1 MSVKTTQGLFFSLPS
16 NPSRP
21 LSSFDTHPR
30 WLPVTQSAPSRRS
43 YGKIGTVKCDQSV
56 VTCIRFGSYNCKK
69 GLNISVY
76 IVKVENNIGKS
87 TKTVFD
93 WILGAAKKR
102 QSSKKRKRPLSSSN
116 IPAPKYP
123 RPLEDKGKVC
133 FCSCSNRGLSFLF
146 MYIVYVQST
155 YRTYDLLVTGRDAL
169 PLNHRKLVGT
179 EATKLGSRDKHPE
192 NCSED
197 YRTSMTHYIGSN
209 TKWIMLFKKFSLS
222 SSRAIQCRV
231 RVIQRYLVKPIRAQP
246 ERANSEF
253 TNGELT
259 QKKAEVKKTAKLV
272 LVPSRYLSVFLD
284 ERRLR
289 IRLRRARGLM
299 GRRSNVV
306 TVERIFGHSTHQ
318 RNERTAFYKLM
329 RNTPDLLFPADWY
342 ISVVVKLL
350 KGEYKR
356 RSQLR
361 PLLWDNTIELPL
373 DDVYTRLKIVSRRKA
388 DFRVDDNEVNVF
400 DIFTALD
407 KGEDVMTLVE
417 GSPGIGK
424 TTFCLKLAYD
434 WAHGKIPA
442 ECSFPKF
449 ELMLLL
455 KCRDIHK
462 DIMESISEQLL
473 PEDVEEKTKERL
485 FNFVKDIHNQERT
498 LIILDGL
505 DELPKDS
512 ERYVDKLLQRRILSF
527 CYVLATSRQE
537 RGIDVRKKYGFDIL
551 LEIKGFTESDAFD
564 YIRKHFKNVGPLHS
578 SKGESL
584 IKEIE
589 ENSLL
594 HALRNNPLNLLL
606 LCVIYED
613 YEGNLPSSR
622 SELYQVIVLCLLRRH
637 CAKHNLEVPEENRA
651 LEKQYE
657 ETILALGELAWMCLL
672 SDRYCFRESE
682 LAALERRYKG
692 LVCRH
697 VGLLY
702 KEESLRRLKPQHEYY
717 FLHKTFQEYLAAA
730 FIAHKLRGN
739 QLSLFERL
747 SFHELAKKYRE
758 VFLFVSGVL
767 GRDASILF
775 TQIGEE
781 LKNWGKWDWDWC
793 RQFGVVTMD
802 DRKREENWD
811 DWDSDD
817 EEDRGWEAATFL
829 TESFCESGHAEKV
842 AETLCSYI
850 PFPTHV
856 EINLDPPPRNDE
868 SGNIY
873 HVLDACKTFSNL
885 QKPVRLTVHKCSQ
898 GSSYQTVAEHIQSCP
913 QLESLAIHTPSVTL
927 DLANA
932 LHKGLSGNTTLSK
945 FTLQVCGSISCDVAA
960 VIGEWLAARKFLK
973 NVTFLLRRVKGEAW
987 ASSLETGL
995 SADTLLSSVELS
1007 VRGSM
1012 SDTSILALGKLS
1024 LNRALTELS
1033 LNISGDMQTFIV
1045 DVIGKGIALQTV
1057 LKSLSLDID
1066 GNLSLSG
1073 ANSLKRGL
1081 LENCSLNNLR
1091 VFVFGKV
1098 PSNWQSFLE
1107 TIRLAKKVSVTF
1119 DFYPDS
1125 CSRTTSNQLGNFYP
1139 GPDVVEKGLHTKQHL
1154 TVVLW
1159 GELSCDG
1166 AEAFS
1171 ERLVRAPLTS
1181 LALKMHGKVTDNV
1194 AYCIASYVRRH
1205 NTLSSMTID
1214 VWGDLAP
1221 GTRSFLQGLSNTDQ
1235 TVEVK
1240 VHDVCVLPEESCN
1253 AFSVSIDSIASLKPV
1268 LYKIKSTSVEKIN
1281 LKIINDDGASK
1292 EWTHLIGEALAENT
1306 TVTALD
1312 VTINNYM
1319 TNVTADFG
1327 KDLGES
1333 LLRCSS
1339 MTVLNLAINNYTK
1352 MAEGWE
1358 CRLVK
1363 SLSKLASLT
1372 TLSLAI
1378 DDHGEVRTVVE
1389 ESLGDGL
1396 MAMKSLSTL
1405 SVVINGS
1412 NLEKFWSYFLRKCLK
1427 ENNSLSLL
1435 CVTVNNYDDDLEDP
1449 DYSFDDSFEEPYYWY
1464 DGLADG
1470 LARTTSLNEL
1480 TLTINNITLISNCW
1494 VESVCK
1500 GFLENES
1507 VTTLTVT
1514 VSGDS
1519 SFPDCVSWVP
1529 KLNKGLS
1536 KNNSLTTL
1544 TLTANAYWEGERR
1557 EGKDFFWA
1565 DKMYTTVNASLT
1577 TLNLTINICTEVSED
1592 WLPELCDCLVNSSS
1606 LTTFRLNVNNHF
1618 ATNESRIYDFRKL
1631 RLKYRS
1637 LSTFELTVTFYGE

>member
-1 MSVKTTQGLFFSLPS
+1 M
-16 NPSRP
+16 
-21 LSSFDTHPR
+21 
-30 WLPVTQSAPSRRS
+30 
-43 YGKIGTVKCDQSV
+43 
-56 VTCIRFGSYNCKK
+56 
-69 GLNISVY
+69 
-76 IVKVENNIGKS
+76 
-87 TKTVFD
+87 
-93 WILGAAKKR
+93 
-102 QSSKKRKRPLSSSN
+102 
-116 IPAPKYP
+116 
-123 RPLEDKGKVC
+123 
-133 FCSCSNRGLSFLF
+133 
-146 MYIVYVQST
+146 
-155 YRTYDLLVTGRDAL
+155 
-169 PLNHRKLVGT
+169 
-179 EATKLGSRDKHPE
+179 
-192 NCSED
+192 
-197 YRTSMTHYIGSN
+197 
-209 TKWIMLFKKFSLS
+209 
-222 SSRAIQCRV
+222 
-231 RVIQRYLVKPIRAQP
+231 
-246 ERANSEF
+246 
-253 TNGELT
+253 
-259 QKKAEVKKTAKLV
+259 
-272 LVPSRYLSVFLD
+272 
-284 ERRLR
+284 
-289 IRLRRARGLM
+289 
-299 GRRSNVV
+299 
-306 TVERIFGHSTHQ
+306 
-318 RNERTAFYKLM
+318 
-329 RNTPDLLFPADWY
+329 
-342 ISVVVKLL
+342 KLL
-350 KGEYKR
+350 EAEYKR
-356 RSQLR
+356 RSHLR
-361 PLLWDNTIELPL
+361 PLLWDSTIELPL
-373 DDVYTRLKIVSRRKA
+373 EDVYTRLKIVSRRKA

-400 DIFTALD
+400 DIFRALD

-449 ELMLLL
+449 EIVLLL
-455 KCRDIHK
+455 KCRDIHE
-462 DIMESISEQLL
+462 DIMETISEQLL
-473 PEDVEEKTKERL
+473 PEDMEEKTKERL
-485 FNFVKDIHNQERT
+485 FNFIKDIHHQEKT

-512 ERYVDKLLQRRILSF
+512 EHYVDKLLQRRILSF

-551 LEIKGFTESDAFD
+551 LEIKGFTESDSFD
-564 YIRKHFKNVGPLHS
+564 YIRKHFNNVGPLHS

-584 IKEIE
+584 IKEIK
-589 ENSLL
+589 ENTLL
-594 HALRNNPLNLLL
+594 HALRNNPLNLFL

-622 SELYQVIVLCLLRRH
+622 SELYQVIVQCLLRRY
-637 CAKHNLEVPEENRA
+637 CAKHNLEAPQDNNA
-651 LEKQYE
+651 LEKQFE
-657 ETILALGELAWMCLL
+657 NSILALGELAWMCLL

-682 LAALERRYKG
+682 LAVLEKRYKG
-692 LVCRH
+692 LVSRH
-697 VGLLY
+697 IGLVY
-702 KEESLRRLKPQHEYY
+702 KEESLRRLMPQHEYY

-730 FIAHKLRGN
+730 FIAHKLQENELR
-739 QLSLFERL
+739 LFERL
-747 SFHELAKKYRE
+747 SVHELVKKYRE
-758 VFLFVSGVL
+758 VFLFVSGIL

-781 LKNWGKWDWDWC
+781 LRNWGEWDWDRC
-793 RQFGVVTMD
+793 RQFGVVTMN
-802 DRKREENWD
+802 DRERAENWD
-811 DWDSDD
+811 HRDSDD
-817 EEDRGWEAATFL
+817 EEDEEYEGWEAATFL
-829 TESFCESGHAEKV
+829 TKSFIESGHAEKV

-856 EINLDPPPRNDE
+856 DIELDPTPGNDDTN
-868 SGNIY
+868 NIY
-873 HVLDACKTFSNL
+873 RVLDACKTFSNL
-885 QKPVRLTVHKCSQ
+885 QKPVGLTVCD
-898 GSSYQTVAEHIQSCP
+898 SSRAQNLSNKTVAKYIQSCP
-913 QLESLAIHTPSVTL
+913 QLESLTILTSAVTL

-932 LHKGLSGNTTLSK
+932 LHKGLSGNKTLSA
-945 FTLQVCGSISCDVAA
+945 FTLQVCGSISCYVAA

-987 ASSLETGL
+987 ASCLETGL

-1012 SDTSILALGKLS
+1012 SDTSILALGKLL
-1024 LNRALTELS
+1024 LNGALTGLS

-1045 DVIGKGIALQTV
+1045 DVISKEIALQTV

-1125 CSRTTSNQLGNFYP
+1125 CSRITSNQLRNFYP

-1166 AEAFS
+1166 AEALS
-1171 ERLVRAPLTS
+1171 EVLVRAPLTS
-1181 LALKMHGKVTDNV
+1181 LALKMHGRVTDNV
-1194 AYCIASYVRRH
+1194 AYCIARYVRRH
-1205 NTLSSMTID
+1205 NTLSSMAID
-1214 VWGDLAP
+1214 VWGELAP
-1221 GTRSFLQGLSNTDQ
+1221 GTRSFLQGLSSTDQ

-1240 VHDVCVLPEESCN
+1240 VHDVCVLPDESCN
-1253 AFSVSIDSIASLKPV
+1253 ALSVYIDSVASLKPV

-1281 LKIINDDGASK
+1281 LRIINDDAASK
-1292 EWTHLIGEALAENT
+1292 EWTHLVGDALAENT

-1358 CRLVK
+1358 CSLVK

-1378 DDHGEVRTVVE
+1378 DDHGEVRTVGE
-1389 ESLGDGL
+1389 ESLGEGL

-1412 NLEKFWSYFLRKCLK
+1412 NLEEFWSYFLRNCLK

-1435 CVTVNNYDDDLEDP
+1435 CVTVNNYADDTEDP
-1449 DYSFDDSFEEPYYWY
+1449 DFPCDYEEPNYWY
-1464 DGLADG
+1464 EGLADG

-1480 TLTINNITLISNCW
+1480 TLTINNITRIDDFW

-1500 GFLENES
+1500 GFVENES

-1514 VSGDS
+1514 VNGDS
-1519 SFPDCVSWVP
+1519 SFPDCESWVP
-1529 KLNKGLS
+1529 ELNYGLS
-1536 KNNSLTTL
+1536 KKNSLSTL
-1544 TLTANAYWEGERR
+1544 TLIANEYSGGERR
-1557 EGKDFFWA
+1557 KGKRSSWA
-1565 DKMYTTVNASLT
+1565 DKMGSADNTSLT
-1577 TLNLTINICTEVSED
+1577 TLNLTINICREVSED
-1592 WLPELCDCLVNSSS
+1592 WLPKLCDCLVNSSS

-1618 ATNESRIYDFRKL
+1618 STNENRIYDFSKL

>member
-1 MSVKTTQGLFFSLPS
+1 MKCQIHLKHSECQENINRLFVFLLPTE
-16 NPSRP
+16 NLGVLKMLRAEYERRAKLKP
-21 LSSFDTHPR
+21 LS
-30 WLPVTQSAPSRRS
+30 WLNTMQ
-43 YGKIGTVKCDQSV
+43 
-56 VTCIRFGSYNCKK
+56 
-69 GLNISVY
+69 
-76 IVKVENNIGKS
+76 
-87 TKTVFD
+87 
-93 WILGAAKKR
+93 
-102 QSSKKRKRPLSSSN
+102 
-116 IPAPKYP
+116 
-123 RPLEDKGKVC
+123 
-133 FCSCSNRGLSFLF
+133 
-146 MYIVYVQST
+146 
-155 YRTYDLLVTGRDAL
+155 L
-169 PLNHRKLVGT
+169 PLKN
-179 EATKLGSRDKHPE
+179 
-192 NCSED
+192 
-197 YRTSMTHYIGSN
+197 
-209 TKWIMLFKKFSLS
+209 
-222 SSRAIQCRV
+222 
-231 RVIQRYLVKPIRAQP
+231 
-246 ERANSEF
+246 
-253 TNGELT
+253 
-259 QKKAEVKKTAKLV
+259 
-272 LVPSRYLSVFLD
+272 
-284 ERRLR
+284 
-289 IRLRRARGLM
+289 
-299 GRRSNVV
+299 
-306 TVERIFGHSTHQ
+306 
-318 RNERTAFYKLM
+318 
-329 RNTPDLLFPADWY
+329 
-342 ISVVVKLL
+342 
-350 KGEYKR
+350 
-356 RSQLR
+356 
-361 PLLWDNTIELPL
+361 
-373 DDVYTRLKIVSRRKA
+373 VYTRLKIISRRKA
-388 DFRVDDNEVNVF
+388 DFQVENDELGMY
-400 DIFTALD
+400 DIFQAL
-407 KGEDVMTLVE
+407 GESEDVKMTLAE
-417 GSPGIGK
+417 GSPGTGK

-434 WAHGKIPA
+434 WARGEMPTN
-442 ECSFPKF
+442 CSFPKF
-449 ELMLLL
+449 EFVLLL
-455 KCRDIHK
+455 KCRDING
-462 DIMESISEQLL
+462 DLMEAIKEQLL
-473 PEDVEEKTKERL
+473 PEDIKEETWTKL
-485 FNFVKDIHNQERT
+485 SDFITDIDNQERI

-505 DELPKDS
+505 DELPEKS
-512 ERYVDKLLQRRILSF
+512 RLCVHKLLNRKILPF

-537 RGIDVRKKYGFDIL
+537 TGIEVRKNCEFDLL
-551 LEIKGFTESDAFD
+551 LEIKGFTDEDAFQ
-564 YIRKHFKNVGPLHS
+564 YVRKHFQNIGPEHT

-584 IKEIE
+584 IVEIKE
-589 ENSLL
+589 NDLL
-594 HALRNNPLNLLL
+594 NALRNNPLSLIL
-606 LCVIYED
+606 LCVVYED
-613 YEGNLPSSR
+613 YKGKLPTAR
-622 SELYQVIVLCLLRRH
+622 TELYQVVVQCLLRRY
-637 CAKHNLEVPEENRA
+637 CAKHSLMAPGENSV
-651 LEKQYE
+651 LEKQFE
-657 ETILALGELAWMCLL
+657 ENILALGELAWLCLL
-672 SDRYCFRESE
+672 SERHGFRESE
-682 LAALERRYKG
+682 LAALESRYKG
-692 LVCRH
+692 LVARDI
-697 VGLLY
+697 GLLY
-702 KEESLRRLKPQHEYY
+702 KEESLKRLNPQHEYF
-717 FLHKTFQEYLAAA
+717 FLHKTFQEYLAAV
-730 FIAHKLRGN
+730 FIAHKLREN
-739 QLSLFERL
+739 ELRLFERL
-747 SFHELAKKYRE
+747 SFHELVKKYRE
-758 VFLFVSGVL
+758 VFLFVSGIL
-767 GRDASILF
+767 GRDASILY

-802 DRKREENWD
+802 DRKRKENWD
-811 DWDSDD
+811 NWYSDD
-817 EEDRGWEAATFL
+817 EEDRGWKAATFL
-829 TESFCESGHAEKV
+829 TESFSETGHAEKV

-856 EINLDPPPRNDE
+856 DINLDPPPRNDE
-868 SGNIY
+868 RGNIY
-873 HVLDACKTFSNL
+873 HVLDACKTFPNL
-885 QKPVRLTVHKCSQ
+885 QKPVQLAVLKSNTQ
-898 GSSYQTVAEHIQSCP
+898 GASYQTVAKYIQSCP

-932 LHKGLSGNTTLSK
+932 LHKALSGHTTLSK

-987 ASSLETGL
+987 ASSLESGL

-1125 CSRTTSNQLGNFYP
+1125 CSRITSNQLGNFYP
-1139 GPDVVEKGLHTKQHL
+1139 GPDVAEKGLHTKQHL

-1171 ERLVRAPLTS
+1171 EGLVRAPLTS
-1181 LALKMHGKVTDNV
+1181 LALQMHGKVTDNV

-1214 VWGDLAP
+1214 VWGNLAP

-1312 VTINNYM
+1312 VTINNYI

-1358 CRLVK
+1358 CSLVK

-1435 CVTVNNYDDDLEDP
+1435 CVTVNNYGDDLEDP

-1529 KLNKGLS
+1529 ELNKGLS

-1544 TLTANAYWEGERR
+1544 TLTANEYWEGERR
-1557 EGKDFFWA
+1557 EGKDFFWT

>member
-1 MSVKTTQGLFFSLPS
+1 M
-16 NPSRP
+16 
-21 LSSFDTHPR
+21 
-30 WLPVTQSAPSRRS
+30 
-43 YGKIGTVKCDQSV
+43 
-56 VTCIRFGSYNCKK
+56 
-69 GLNISVY
+69 
-76 IVKVENNIGKS
+76 
-87 TKTVFD
+87 
-93 WILGAAKKR
+93 
-102 QSSKKRKRPLSSSN
+102 
-116 IPAPKYP
+116 
-123 RPLEDKGKVC
+123 
-133 FCSCSNRGLSFLF
+133 
-146 MYIVYVQST
+146 
-155 YRTYDLLVTGRDAL
+155 
-169 PLNHRKLVGT
+169 
-179 EATKLGSRDKHPE
+179 
-192 NCSED
+192 
-197 YRTSMTHYIGSN
+197 
-209 TKWIMLFKKFSLS
+209 
-222 SSRAIQCRV
+222 
-231 RVIQRYLVKPIRAQP
+231 
-246 ERANSEF
+246 
-253 TNGELT
+253 
-259 QKKAEVKKTAKLV
+259 
-272 LVPSRYLSVFLD
+272 
-284 ERRLR
+284 
-289 IRLRRARGLM
+289 
-299 GRRSNVV
+299 
-306 TVERIFGHSTHQ
+306 
-318 RNERTAFYKLM
+318 
-329 RNTPDLLFPADWY
+329 
-342 ISVVVKLL
+342 
-350 KGEYKR
+350 
-356 RSQLR
+356 R
-361 PLLWDNTIELPL
+361 PLLWESTFKLPL
-373 DDVYTRLKIVSRRKA
+373 EDVYTRLKIVSRRKA
-388 DFRVDDNEVNVF
+388 DFWVDDNEVNVF
-400 DIFTALD
+400 DIFTALG

-424 TTFCLKLAYD
+424 TTFCLKLACD
-434 WAHGKIPA
+434 WAHGKIPS

-455 KCRDIHK
+455 KCRDIHE
-462 DIMESISEQLL
+462 DIMKTISEQLL
-473 PEDVEEKTKERL
+473 PENTEDNTKDRL
-485 FNFVKDIHNQERT
+485 FDFIKDVHNQEKT

-505 DELPKDS
+505 NELPKDS
-512 ERYVDKLLQRRILSF
+512 ERYVDQLLQRRILPF

-537 RGIDVRKKYGFDIL
+537 TGIDVRKKYCFDIL

-578 SKGESL
+578 SMGESL
-584 IKEIE
+584 VKEIKE
-589 ENSLL
+589 NTLL

-613 YEGNLPSSR
+613 YEGNLPSSH
-622 SELYQVIVLCLLRRH
+622 SELYQVIVLCLLRRYG
-637 CAKHNLEVPEENRA
+637 AKHNLEVPQDNNA
-651 LEKQYE
+651 LEKQFE
-657 ETILALGELAWMCLL
+657 DTILALGELAWMCLL

-682 LAALERRYKG
+682 LAVLEKRYKG
-692 LVCRH
+692 LVSRH
-697 VGLLY
+697 IGLVY
-702 KEESLRRLKPQHEYY
+702 KEESLRRLMPQHEYY

-739 QLSLFERL
+739 QLRLFERL
-747 SFHELAKKYRE
+747 SFHELVKKYRE
-758 VFLFVSGVL
+758 VFLFVSGIL

-781 LKNWGKWDWDWC
+781 LGNWGKWDWNRC
-793 RQFGVVTMD
+793 RQFGVVTMN
-802 DRKREENWD
+802 DREREENWD
-811 DWDSDD
+811 HRDSDD
-817 EEDRGWEAATFL
+817 EEDEGWEAATFL
-829 TESFCESGHAEKV
+829 TKSFIESGHAEKV

-856 EINLDPPPRNDE
+856 DIELDPTPGSDDTR
-868 SGNIY
+868 NIY

-885 QKPVRLTVHKCSQ
+885 QKPVRLTVCD
-898 GSSYQTVAEHIQSCP
+898 SSREQNLSNETVAKYIQSCP
-913 QLESLAIHTPSVTL
+913 QLESLTILTSAVTL

-932 LHKGLSGNTTLSK
+932 LHKGLSGNKTLSA
-945 FTLQVCGSISCDVAA
+945 FTLQVCGSISCYVAA

-973 NVTFLLRRVKGEAW
+973 NVTFLLRRVKGDAW
-987 ASSLETGL
+987 ASCLETGL

-1012 SDTSILALGKLS
+1012 SDTSILALGKLL
-1024 LNRALTELS
+1024 LNGALTGLS

-1045 DVIGKGIALQTV
+1045 DVISKEIALQTV

-1125 CSRTTSNQLGNFYP
+1125 SSRITSNQLRNFYP

-1166 AEAFS
+1166 AEALS
-1171 ERLVRAPLTS
+1171 EVLVRAPLTS
-1181 LALKMHGKVTDNV
+1181 LALKMHGRVTDNV
-1194 AYCIASYVRRH
+1194 AYCIARCVRRH
-1205 NTLSSMTID
+1205 NTLSSMAID
-1214 VWGDLAP
+1214 VWGELAP
-1221 GTRSFLQGLSNTDQ
+1221 GTRSFLQGLSTTNQ

-1240 VHDVCVLPEESCN
+1240 VHDVCVLPDESCN
-1253 AFSVSIDSIASLKPV
+1253 ALSVSIDSIASLKPV

-1281 LKIINDDGASK
+1281 LKIVNDDGGSK
-1292 EWTHLIGEALAENT
+1292 DWTHLVGDALAENT

-1358 CRLVK
+1358 CSLVK

-1378 DDHGEVRTVVE
+1378 DDHGEVRTVGE

-1412 NLEKFWSYFLRKCLK
+1412 NLEKFWSYFLRNCLK

-1435 CVTVNNYDDDLEDP
+1435 CVTVNNYNDDIEDP
-1449 DYSFDDSFEEPYYWY
+1449 DYSFDDSYEEPDYWY

-1470 LARTTSLNEL
+1470 LARTTSLKEL
-1480 TLTINNITLISNCW
+1480 TLTINNITLFDNCW
-1494 VESVCK
+1494 VESVCE
-1500 GFLENES
+1500 GFVENES

-1519 SFPDCVSWVP
+1519 LFSDCVSWVP
-1529 KLNKGLS
+1529 ELNNGLS

-1544 TLTANAYWEGERR
+1544 TLIANEYSKGEVR
-1557 EGKDFFWA
+1557 EVRDFW
-1565 DKMYTTVNASLT
+1565 DDEMCSLENTSLT
-1577 TLNLTINICTEVSED
+1577 TLNLTFNICTEVSED
-1592 WLPELCDCLVNSSS
+1592 WLPKLCDCLVNSSS
-1606 LTTFRLNVNNHF
+1606 LTTLRLNVNNHC
-1618 ATNESRIYDFRKL
+1618 ATNDSRIYDFSKL

-1637 LSTFELTVTFYGE
+1637 LSTFELMVTFYGE

>member
-1 MSVKTTQGLFFSLPS
+1 M
-16 NPSRP
+16 R
-21 LSSFDTHPR
+21 
-30 WLPVTQSAPSRRS
+30 
-43 YGKIGTVKCDQSV
+43 C
-56 VTCIRFGSYNCKK
+56 
-69 GLNISVY
+69 
-76 IVKVENNIGKS
+76 
-87 TKTVFD
+87 
-93 WILGAAKKR
+93 
-102 QSSKKRKRPLSSSN
+102 
-116 IPAPKYP
+116 
-123 RPLEDKGKVC
+123 
-133 FCSCSNRGLSFLF
+133 
-146 MYIVYVQST
+146 
-155 YRTYDLLVTGRDAL
+155 
-169 PLNHRKLVGT
+169 
-179 EATKLGSRDKHPE
+179 
-192 NCSED
+192 
-197 YRTSMTHYIGSN
+197 
-209 TKWIMLFKKFSLS
+209 
-222 SSRAIQCRV
+222 
-231 RVIQRYLVKPIRAQP
+231 
-246 ERANSEF
+246 
-253 TNGELT
+253 
-259 QKKAEVKKTAKLV
+259 
-272 LVPSRYLSVFLD
+272 
-284 ERRLR
+284 
-289 IRLRRARGLM
+289 ARGLM

-306 TVERIFGHSTHQ
+306 TVERLFGHSTHQ

-350 KGEYKR
+350 NGEYKR

-361 PLLWDNTIELPL
+361 PLLWDSTIELPL

-442 ECSFPKF
+442 ECSFPQF

-455 KCRDIHK
+455 KCRDIHN

-551 LEIKGFTESDAFD
+551 LEIKGFTESVAFD

-637 CAKHNLEVPEENRA
+637 CAKHNLEVPEENSA

-730 FIAHKLRGN
+730 FIAHKLREN

-747 SFHELAKKYRE
+747 SFHELVKKYRE
-758 VFLFVSGVL
+758 VFLFVSGIL

-781 LKNWGKWDWDWC
+781 LKNWGEWNWDTC
-793 RQFGVVTMD
+793 TQYGVVTMD
-802 DRKREENWD
+802 DREREENWD
-811 DWDSDD
+811 NWYSDD

-829 TESFCESGHAEKV
+829 TESFSESGHPEKV

-850 PFPTHV
+850 PFPT
-856 EINLDPPPRNDE
+856 EAKIDLEPRSGNDE

-885 QKPVRLTVHKCSQ
+885 QKPVRLTVYD
-898 GSSYQTVAEHIQSCP
+898 SSSGRNFSDKTVATFIQSCS
-913 QLESLAIHTPSVTL
+913 QLESLTIFSSAMTSG
-927 DLANA
+927 LAYA
-932 LHKGLSGNTTLSK
+932 LHNGLFGNTTLSEI
-945 FTLQVCGSISCDVAA
+945 TVQESDSIPYDAA
-960 VIGEWLAARKFLK
+960 IAIGELLAARRALRK
-973 NVTFLLRRVKGEAW
+973 VTFHLDRVSGETW
-987 ASSLETGL
+987 ASAIETGL
-995 SADTLLSSVELS
+995 SADTLLSSVAIS
-1007 VRGSM
+1007 FRGSLN
-1012 SDTSILALGKLS
+1012 DTAIHGLGRLLSNEALTTFSLTFYGVMQDSVAAVISNVIAQQTALKSFS
-1024 LNRALTELS
+1024 LN
-1033 LNISGDMQTFIV
+1033 TFC
-1045 DVIGKGIALQTV
+1045 
-1057 LKSLSLDID
+1057 
-1066 GNLSLSG
+1066 NLSGFG
-1073 ANSLKRGL
+1073 ANDLKRGL
-1081 LENCSLNNLR
+1081 LKNHSLNDLKMT
-1091 VFVFGKV
+1091 VLGKV
-1098 PSNWQSFLE
+1098 PSNWQSLVE
-1107 TIRLAKKVSVTF
+1107 SIRLDKNVSVTF

-1125 CSRTTSNQLGNFYP
+1125 CSRITHNQLAYFCP
-1139 GPDVVEKGLHTKQHL
+1139 DPDVVEKELRTKQHL
-1154 TVVLW
+1154 TVILW
-1159 GELSCDG
+1159 GELSADG
-1166 AEAFS
+1166 AEALF
-1171 ERLVRAPLTS
+1171 EVLVRAPLASVT
-1181 LALKMHGKVTDNV
+1181 LRVHGKLNNSV
-1194 AYCIASYVRRH
+1194 ADCVARYVRRH
-1205 NTLSSMTID
+1205 KTLPFMTID
-1214 VWGDLAP
+1214 VWGELAP
-1221 GTRSFLQGLSNTDQ
+1221 GTRSFLQGLSSTDQ

-1268 LYKIKSTSVEKIN
+1268 LHKIKSASVEKIN

-1292 EWTHLIGEALAENT
+1292 DWTHLVGEALAENT

-1352 MAEGWE
+1352 MAEGWG
-1358 CRLVK
+1358 CSLVK

-1435 CVTVNNYDDDLEDP
+1435 CVTVNNYDDDIEDP
-1449 DYSFDDSFEEPYYWY
+1449 DYSFDESYEEPDYWY

-1480 TLTINNITLISNCW
+1480 TLTINNITRSDSCW

-1514 VSGDS
+1514 VSGDPF
-1519 SFPDCVSWVP
+1519 FPKCERWVP
-1529 KLNKGLS
+1529 ELNYGLS

-1544 TLTANAYWEGERR
+1544 TLIANEYSKGERR
-1557 EGKDFFWA
+1557 EGRDLFWA
-1565 DKMYTTVNASLT
+1565 DKMSSAENASLT
-1577 TLNLTINICTEVSED
+1577 TLNLTINICREVSED
-1592 WLPELCDCLVNSSS
+1592 WLPKLCDCLVNSSS
-1606 LTTFRLNVNNHF
+1606 LTTLRLNVNNHC
-1618 ATNESRIYDFRKL
+1618 ATNESRIYDFSKL

-1637 LSTFELTVTFYGE
+1637 LSTFELIVTFYGE

>member
-1 MSVKTTQGLFFSLPS
+1 MKCQIHLKYSECQENINRLFDFLLPTDTE
-16 NPSRP
+16 NLGVLKMLRAEYERRAKLKP
-21 LSSFDTHPR
+21 LS
-30 WLPVTQSAPSRRS
+30 WLNTMQ
-43 YGKIGTVKCDQSV
+43 
-56 VTCIRFGSYNCKK
+56 
-69 GLNISVY
+69 
-76 IVKVENNIGKS
+76 
-87 TKTVFD
+87 
-93 WILGAAKKR
+93 
-102 QSSKKRKRPLSSSN
+102 
-116 IPAPKYP
+116 
-123 RPLEDKGKVC
+123 
-133 FCSCSNRGLSFLF
+133 
-146 MYIVYVQST
+146 
-155 YRTYDLLVTGRDAL
+155 L
-169 PLNHRKLVGT
+169 PLKN
-179 EATKLGSRDKHPE
+179 
-192 NCSED
+192 
-197 YRTSMTHYIGSN
+197 
-209 TKWIMLFKKFSLS
+209 
-222 SSRAIQCRV
+222 
-231 RVIQRYLVKPIRAQP
+231 
-246 ERANSEF
+246 
-253 TNGELT
+253 
-259 QKKAEVKKTAKLV
+259 
-272 LVPSRYLSVFLD
+272 
-284 ERRLR
+284 
-289 IRLRRARGLM
+289 
-299 GRRSNVV
+299 
-306 TVERIFGHSTHQ
+306 
-318 RNERTAFYKLM
+318 
-329 RNTPDLLFPADWY
+329 
-342 ISVVVKLL
+342 
-350 KGEYKR
+350 
-356 RSQLR
+356 
-361 PLLWDNTIELPL
+361 
-373 DDVYTRLKIVSRRKA
+373 VYTRLKIISRRKA
-388 DFRVDDNEVNVF
+388 DFQVENEELGMY
-400 DIFTALD
+400 DIFQAL
-407 KGEDVMTLVE
+407 GESEDVKMTLAE
-417 GSPGIGK
+417 GSPGTGK

-434 WAHGKIPA
+434 WARGEMPTN
-442 ECSFPKF
+442 CSFPKF
-449 ELMLLL
+449 EFVLLL
-455 KCRDIHK
+455 KCRDING
-462 DIMESISEQLL
+462 DLMEAIKEQLL
-473 PEDVEEKTKERL
+473 PEDIKEETWTKL
-485 FNFVKDIHNQERT
+485 SDFITDIDNQERI

-505 DELPKDS
+505 DELPEKS
-512 ERYVDKLLQRRILSF
+512 RPCVHKLLKRKILPF

-537 RGIDVRKKYGFDIL
+537 TGIEVRKNCEFDLL
-551 LEIKGFTESDAFD
+551 LEIKGFTDEDAFQ
-564 YIRKHFKNVGPLHS
+564 YIRKHFQNIGPEHT

-584 IKEIE
+584 IVEIKE
-589 ENSLL
+589 NDLL
-594 HALRNNPLNLLL
+594 NALRNNPLNLVL
-606 LCVIYED
+606 LCVVYED
-613 YEGNLPSSR
+613 YKGKLPTAR
-622 SELYQVIVLCLLRRH
+622 TELYQVVVQCLLRRY
-637 CAKHNLEVPEENRA
+637 CAKHGVVAPEENSA
-651 LEKQYE
+651 LEKQFE
-657 ETILALGELAWMCLL
+657 ENILALGELAWMCLL
-672 SDRYCFRESE
+672 SERHGFHESE
-682 LAALERRYKG
+682 LAALEIRYKG
-692 LVCRH
+692 LVARDI
-697 VGLLY
+697 GLLY
-702 KEESLRRLKPQHEYY
+702 KEESLKRLNPQHEYF
-717 FLHKTFQEYLAAA
+717 FLHKTFQEYLAAV
-730 FIAHKLRGN
+730 FIAHKLREN
-739 QLSLFERL
+739 ELSLFERL
-747 SFHELAKKYRE
+747 SFLELVKKYRE

-781 LKNWGKWDWDWC
+781 LKNWGKWDWDCC
-793 RQFGVVTMD
+793 RQFRVVTVD
-802 DRKREENWD
+802 DRKRDENWGN
-811 DWDSDD
+811 WYSDD

-829 TESFCESGHAEKV
+829 TESFSESGHAEKV

-856 EINLDPPPRNDE
+856 DINLNPPPRNDE

-885 QKPVRLTVHKCSQ
+885 QKPVRLTVHKLRTQ
-898 GSSYQTVAEHIQSCP
+898 GASYQTVAKYIQSCP

-1125 CSRTTSNQLGNFYP
+1125 CSRITSNQLGNFYP
-1139 GPDVVEKGLHTKQHL
+1139 GPAVVEKGLHTKQHL

-1171 ERLVRAPLTS
+1171 EGLVRAPLTS

-1214 VWGDLAP
+1214 VWGNLAP

-1312 VTINNYM
+1312 VTINNYI

-1358 CRLVK
+1358 CSLVK

-1435 CVTVNNYDDDLEDP
+1435 CVTVNNYGDDLEDP

-1529 KLNKGLS
+1529 ELNKGLS

-1544 TLTANAYWEGERR
+1544 TLTANEYWEGERR

-1618 ATNESRIYDFRKL
+1618 ATNESRTYDFRKL

>member
-1 MSVKTTQGLFFSLPS
+1 M
-16 NPSRP
+16 
-21 LSSFDTHPR
+21 
-30 WLPVTQSAPSRRS
+30 
-43 YGKIGTVKCDQSV
+43 
-56 VTCIRFGSYNCKK
+56 
-69 GLNISVY
+69 
-76 IVKVENNIGKS
+76 
-87 TKTVFD
+87 
-93 WILGAAKKR
+93 
-102 QSSKKRKRPLSSSN
+102 
-116 IPAPKYP
+116 
-123 RPLEDKGKVC
+123 
-133 FCSCSNRGLSFLF
+133 
-146 MYIVYVQST
+146 
-155 YRTYDLLVTGRDAL
+155 
-169 PLNHRKLVGT
+169 
-179 EATKLGSRDKHPE
+179 
-192 NCSED
+192 
-197 YRTSMTHYIGSN
+197 
-209 TKWIMLFKKFSLS
+209 
-222 SSRAIQCRV
+222 
-231 RVIQRYLVKPIRAQP
+231 
-246 ERANSEF
+246 
-253 TNGELT
+253 
-259 QKKAEVKKTAKLV
+259 
-272 LVPSRYLSVFLD
+272 
-284 ERRLR
+284 
-289 IRLRRARGLM
+289 
-299 GRRSNVV
+299 
-306 TVERIFGHSTHQ
+306 
-318 RNERTAFYKLM
+318 
-329 RNTPDLLFPADWY
+329 
-342 ISVVVKLL
+342 SVVVKLL
-350 KGEYKR
+350 KAEYKR
-356 RSQLR
+356 RSHLR
-361 PLLWDNTIELPL
+361 PLLWDSTIELPL
-373 DDVYTRLKIVSRRKA
+373 EDVYTRLKIVSRRKA

-449 ELMLLL
+449 EIVLLL
-455 KCRDIHK
+455 KCRDIHE
-462 DIMESISEQLL
+462 DVMETISEQLL
-473 PEDVEEKTKERL
+473 PEDMEEKTKERL
-485 FNFVKDIHNQERT
+485 FNFIKDIHHQEKT

-551 LEIKGFTESDAFD
+551 LEIKGFTESDSFD
-564 YIRKHFKNVGPLHS
+564 YIRKHFNNVGPLHS

-584 IKEIE
+584 IKEIK
-589 ENSLL
+589 ENTLL
-594 HALRNNPLNLLL
+594 HALRNNPLNLFL

-622 SELYQVIVLCLLRRH
+622 SELYQVIVQCLLRRY
-637 CAKHNLEVPEENRA
+637 CAKHNLEAPQDNNG
-651 LEKQYE
+651 LEKQFE
-657 ETILALGELAWMCLL
+657 NSILALGELAWMCLL

-682 LAALERRYKG
+682 LAVLEKRYKG
-692 LVCRH
+692 LVSRH
-697 VGLLY
+697 IGLVY
-702 KEESLRRLKPQHEYY
+702 KEESLRRLMPQHEYY

-730 FIAHKLRGN
+730 FIAHKLQENELR
-739 QLSLFERL
+739 LFERL
-747 SFHELAKKYRE
+747 SVHELVKKYRE
-758 VFLFVSGVL
+758 VFLFVSGIL

-781 LKNWGKWDWDWC
+781 LGNWGKWDWNRC
-793 RQFGVVTMD
+793 RQFGVVTMN
-802 DRKREENWD
+802 DREREENWD
-811 DWDSDD
+811 HRDSDD
-817 EEDRGWEAATFL
+817 EEDEGWEAATFL
-829 TESFCESGHAEKV
+829 TKSFIESGHAEKV

-856 EINLDPPPRNDE
+856 DIELDPTPGNDDTN
-868 SGNIY
+868 NIY
-873 HVLDACKTFSNL
+873 RVLDACKTFSNL
-885 QKPVRLTVHKCSQ
+885 QKPVGLTVCD
-898 GSSYQTVAEHIQSCP
+898 SSRAQNLSNKTVAKYIQSCP
-913 QLESLAIHTPSVTL
+913 QLESLTILTSAVTL

-932 LHKGLSGNTTLSK
+932 LHKGLSGNKTLSA
-945 FTLQVCGSISCDVAA
+945 FTLQVCGSISCYVAA

-973 NVTFLLRRVKGEAW
+973 NVTFLLRRVKGDAW
-987 ASSLETGL
+987 ASCLETGL

-1012 SDTSILALGKLS
+1012 SDTSILALGKLL
-1024 LNRALTELS
+1024 LNGALTGLS

-1045 DVIGKGIALQTV
+1045 DVISKEIALQTV

-1125 CSRTTSNQLGNFYP
+1125 CSRITSNQLGNFYP

-1166 AEAFS
+1166 AEALS
-1171 ERLVRAPLTS
+1171 EVLVRAPLTS
-1181 LALKMHGKVTDNV
+1181 LALKMHGRVTDNV
-1194 AYCIASYVRRH
+1194 AYCIARYVRRH
-1205 NTLSSMTID
+1205 NTLSSMAID
-1214 VWGDLAP
+1214 VWGELAP
-1221 GTRSFLQGLSNTDQ
+1221 GTRSFLQGLSSTDQ

-1240 VHDVCVLPEESCN
+1240 VHDVCVLPDESCN
-1253 AFSVSIDSIASLKPV
+1253 ALSVYIDSIASLKPV

-1281 LKIINDDGASK
+1281 LRIINDDAASK
-1292 EWTHLIGEALAENT
+1292 EWTHLVGDALAENT

-1358 CRLVK
+1358 CSLVK

-1378 DDHGEVRTVVE
+1378 DDHGEVRTVGE
-1389 ESLGDGL
+1389 ESLGEGL

-1412 NLEKFWSYFLRKCLK
+1412 NLEEFWSYFLRNCLK

-1435 CVTVNNYDDDLEDP
+1435 CVTVNNYADDIEDP
-1449 DYSFDDSFEEPYYWY
+1449 DFPFDYEEPDYWY
-1464 DGLADG
+1464 EGLADG

-1480 TLTINNITLISNCW
+1480 TLTINNITRIDNCW

-1500 GFLENES
+1500 GFVENES

-1519 SFPDCVSWVP
+1519 SFPDCESWVP
-1529 KLNKGLS
+1529 ELNYGLS
-1536 KNNSLTTL
+1536 KKNSLSTL
-1544 TLTANAYWEGERR
+1544 TLIANEYSGGERR
-1557 EGKDFFWA
+1557 KGKRSSWA
-1565 DKMYTTVNASLT
+1565 DNTSLT
-1577 TLNLTINICTEVSED
+1577 TLNLTINICREVSED
-1592 WLPELCDCLVNSSS
+1592 WLPKLCDCLVNSSS

-1618 ATNESRIYDFRKL
+1618 ATNESLIYDFSKL

-1637 LSTFELTVTFYGE
+1637 LSTFELTLTFYGE

>member
-1 MSVKTTQGLFFSLPS
+1 M
-16 NPSRP
+16 
-21 LSSFDTHPR
+21 
-30 WLPVTQSAPSRRS
+30 
-43 YGKIGTVKCDQSV
+43 
-56 VTCIRFGSYNCKK
+56 
-69 GLNISVY
+69 
-76 IVKVENNIGKS
+76 
-87 TKTVFD
+87 
-93 WILGAAKKR
+93 
-102 QSSKKRKRPLSSSN
+102 
-116 IPAPKYP
+116 
-123 RPLEDKGKVC
+123 
-133 FCSCSNRGLSFLF
+133 
-146 MYIVYVQST
+146 
-155 YRTYDLLVTGRDAL
+155 
-169 PLNHRKLVGT
+169 
-179 EATKLGSRDKHPE
+179 
-192 NCSED
+192 
-197 YRTSMTHYIGSN
+197 
-209 TKWIMLFKKFSLS
+209 
-222 SSRAIQCRV
+222 
-231 RVIQRYLVKPIRAQP
+231 
-246 ERANSEF
+246 
-253 TNGELT
+253 
-259 QKKAEVKKTAKLV
+259 
-272 LVPSRYLSVFLD
+272 
-284 ERRLR
+284 
-289 IRLRRARGLM
+289 
-299 GRRSNVV
+299 
-306 TVERIFGHSTHQ
+306 
-318 RNERTAFYKLM
+318 
-329 RNTPDLLFPADWY
+329 
-342 ISVVVKLL
+342 KLL
-350 KGEYKR
+350 KAEYKR

-361 PLLWDNTIELPL
+361 PLLWDSTIELPL

-434 WAHGKIPA
+434 WAHGKIPV
-442 ECSFPKF
+442 ECSFPTF

-455 KCRDIHK
+455 KCRDIRE
-462 DIMESISEQLL
+462 DIMETINEQLL
-473 PEDVEEKTKERL
+473 PEDMEEKTKERL
-485 FNFVKDIHNQERT
+485 FNFIKDIHHQEKT

-512 ERYVDKLLQRRILSF
+512 EHYVDKLLQRRILSF

-551 LEIKGFTESDAFD
+551 LEIKGFTESDSFD
-564 YIRKHFKNVGPLHS
+564 YIRKHFNNVGPLHS

-584 IKEIE
+584 IKEIK
-589 ENSLL
+589 ENTLL
-594 HALRNNPLNLLL
+594 HALRNNPLNLFL

-622 SELYQVIVLCLLRRH
+622 SELYQVIVQCLLRRY
-637 CAKHNLEVPEENRA
+637 CAKHNLEAPQDNNA
-651 LEKQYE
+651 LEKQFE
-657 ETILALGELAWMCLL
+657 NSILALGELAWMCLL

-682 LAALERRYKG
+682 LAVLEKRYKG
-692 LVCRH
+692 LVSRH
-697 VGLLY
+697 IGLVY
-702 KEESLRRLKPQHEYY
+702 KEESLRRLMPQHEYY

-730 FIAHKLRGN
+730 FIAHKLQENELR
-739 QLSLFERL
+739 LFERL
-747 SFHELAKKYRE
+747 SVHELVKKYRE
-758 VFLFVSGVL
+758 VFLFVSGIL

-781 LKNWGKWDWDWC
+781 LKNWGEWDWDRC
-793 RQFGVVTMD
+793 RQFGVVTMN
-802 DRKREENWD
+802 DRERAENWD
-811 DWDSDD
+811 HRDSDD
-817 EEDRGWEAATFL
+817 EEDEEYEGWEAATFL
-829 TESFCESGHAEKV
+829 TKSFIESGHAEKV

-856 EINLDPPPRNDE
+856 DIELDPTPGNDDTN
-868 SGNIY
+868 NIY
-873 HVLDACKTFSNL
+873 RVLDACKTFSNL
-885 QKPVRLTVHKCSQ
+885 QKPVGLTVCD
-898 GSSYQTVAEHIQSCP
+898 SSRAQNLSNKTVAKYIQSCP
-913 QLESLAIHTPSVTL
+913 QLESLTILTSAVTL

-932 LHKGLSGNTTLSK
+932 LHKGLSGNKTLSE

-1012 SDTSILALGKLS
+1012 SDTSILALGKLL
-1024 LNRALTELS
+1024 LNGALTGLS
-1033 LNISGDMQTFIV
+1033 LNISGDMQTFLA
-1045 DVIGKGIALQTV
+1045 DVISKGIALQTV

-1125 CSRTTSNQLGNFYP
+1125 CSRITSNQLRNFYP
-1139 GPDVVEKGLHTKQHL
+1139 GPDVVKKGLHTKQHL

-1166 AEAFS
+1166 AEALS
-1171 ERLVRAPLTS
+1171 EVLVRAPLTS
-1181 LALKMHGKVTDNV
+1181 LALKMHGRVTDNV
-1194 AYCIASYVRRH
+1194 AYCIASYVRLH

-1214 VWGDLAP
+1214 VWGELAP
-1221 GTRSFLQGLSNTDQ
+1221 GTRTFLQGLSSTDN

-1240 VHDVCVLPEESCN
+1240 VHDVCVVPDESCS
-1253 AFSVSIDSIASLKPV
+1253 ALDVCIDSIASLKPV

-1292 EWTHLIGEALAENT
+1292 DWTHLVGEALAENT

-1312 VTINNYM
+1312 VTINNYT

-1358 CRLVK
+1358 CSLVK

-1378 DDHGEVRTVVE
+1378 DDYGEVRTVVE

-1396 MAMKSLSTL
+1396 VAMKSLSTL

-1412 NLEKFWSYFLRKCLK
+1412 NLKKFWSYFLRKCLK

-1435 CVTVNNYDDDLEDP
+1435 CVTVNNYDDDIEDP
-1449 DYSFDDSFEEPYYWY
+1449 DYSFDESYEEPDYWY

-1480 TLTINNITLISNCW
+1480 TLTINNITLIDHCW
-1494 VESVCK
+1494 VGSVCK
-1500 GFLENES
+1500 GFLKNES

-1514 VSGDS
+1514 VSGDPF
-1519 SFPDCVSWVP
+1519 FPNCESWVP
-1529 KLNKGLS
+1529 ELNYGLS

-1544 TLTANAYWEGERR
+1544 TLIANEYSEGERR
-1557 EGKDFFWA
+1557 EGRDLFWA
-1565 DKMYTTVNASLT
+1565 DKMSSAENASLT
-1577 TLNLTINICTEVSED
+1577 TLNLTINICREVSED
-1592 WLPELCDCLVNSSS
+1592 WLPKLCDCLVNSSS
-1606 LTTFRLNVNNHF
+1606 LTTLRLNVNNHC
-1618 ATNESRIYDFRKL
+1618 ATNERGIYDFSKL

-1637 LSTFELTVTFYGE
+1637 LSTFELIVTFYGE

>member
-1 MSVKTTQGLFFSLPS
+1 M
-16 NPSRP
+16 
-21 LSSFDTHPR
+21 
-30 WLPVTQSAPSRRS
+30 
-43 YGKIGTVKCDQSV
+43 
-56 VTCIRFGSYNCKK
+56 
-69 GLNISVY
+69 
-76 IVKVENNIGKS
+76 
-87 TKTVFD
+87 
-93 WILGAAKKR
+93 
-102 QSSKKRKRPLSSSN
+102 
-116 IPAPKYP
+116 
-123 RPLEDKGKVC
+123 
-133 FCSCSNRGLSFLF
+133 
-146 MYIVYVQST
+146 
-155 YRTYDLLVTGRDAL
+155 
-169 PLNHRKLVGT
+169 
-179 EATKLGSRDKHPE
+179 
-192 NCSED
+192 
-197 YRTSMTHYIGSN
+197 
-209 TKWIMLFKKFSLS
+209 
-222 SSRAIQCRV
+222 
-231 RVIQRYLVKPIRAQP
+231 
-246 ERANSEF
+246 
-253 TNGELT
+253 
-259 QKKAEVKKTAKLV
+259 
-272 LVPSRYLSVFLD
+272 
-284 ERRLR
+284 
-289 IRLRRARGLM
+289 
-299 GRRSNVV
+299 
-306 TVERIFGHSTHQ
+306 
-318 RNERTAFYKLM
+318 
-329 RNTPDLLFPADWY
+329 
-342 ISVVVKLL
+342 SVVVKLL
-350 KGEYKR
+350 KAEYKR
-356 RSQLR
+356 RSHLR
-361 PLLWDNTIELPL
+361 PLLWDSTIELPL
-373 DDVYTRLKIVSRRKA
+373 EDVYTRLKIVSRRKA
-388 DFRVDDNEVNVF
+388 DFRVDDNEVNAF

-434 WAHGKIPA
+434 WAHGKIPV
-442 ECSFPKF
+442 ECSFPTF

-455 KCRDIHK
+455 KCRDIRE
-462 DIMESISEQLL
+462 DIMETISEQLL
-473 PEDVEEKTKERL
+473 PEDMEEKTKERL
-485 FNFVKDIHNQERT
+485 FDFIKDFHNQEKT

-551 LEIKGFTESDAFD
+551 LEIKGFTESDSFD
-564 YIRKHFKNVGPLHS
+564 YIRKHFNNVGPLHS

-584 IKEIE
+584 IKEIK
-589 ENSLL
+589 ENTLL
-594 HALRNNPLNLLL
+594 HALRNNPLNLFL

-622 SELYQVIVLCLLRRH
+622 SELYQVIVQCLLRRY
-637 CAKHNLEVPEENRA
+637 CAKHNLEAPQDNNG
-651 LEKQYE
+651 LEKQFE
-657 ETILALGELAWMCLL
+657 NSILALGELAWMCLL

-682 LAALERRYKG
+682 LAVLEKRYKG
-692 LVCRH
+692 LVSRH
-697 VGLLY
+697 IGLVY
-702 KEESLRRLKPQHEYY
+702 KEESLRRLMPQHEYY

-739 QLSLFERL
+739 QLRLFERL
-747 SFHELAKKYRE
+747 SFHELVKKYRE
-758 VFLFVSGVL
+758 VFLFVSGIL

-781 LKNWGKWDWDWC
+781 LKNWGKWDWDRC
-793 RQFGVVTMD
+793 RQFGVVTMN
-802 DRKREENWD
+802 DREREENWD
-811 DWDSDD
+811 HRDSDD
-817 EEDRGWEAATFL
+817 EEDEGWEAATFL
-829 TESFCESGHAEKV
+829 TKSFIESGHAEKV

-856 EINLDPPPRNDE
+856 DIELDPTPGNDDTN
-868 SGNIY
+868 NIY
-873 HVLDACKTFSNL
+873 RVLDACKTFSNL
-885 QKPVRLTVHKCSQ
+885 QKPVGLTVCD
-898 GSSYQTVAEHIQSCP
+898 SSRAQNLSNKTVAKYIQSCP
-913 QLESLAIHTPSVTL
+913 QLESLTILTSAVTL

-932 LHKGLSGNTTLSK
+932 LHKGLSGNKTLSA
-945 FTLQVCGSISCDVAA
+945 FTLQVCGSISCYVAA

-987 ASSLETGL
+987 ASCLETGL

-1012 SDTSILALGKLS
+1012 SDTSILALGKLL
-1024 LNRALTELS
+1024 LNGALTGLS

-1045 DVIGKGIALQTV
+1045 DVISKEIALQTV

-1125 CSRTTSNQLGNFYP
+1125 CSRITSNQLRNFYP

-1166 AEAFS
+1166 AEALS
-1171 ERLVRAPLTS
+1171 EVLVRAPLTS
-1181 LALKMHGKVTDNV
+1181 LALKMHGRVTDNV
-1194 AYCIASYVRRH
+1194 AYCIARYVRRH
-1205 NTLSSMTID
+1205 NTLSSMAID
-1214 VWGDLAP
+1214 VWGELAP
-1221 GTRSFLQGLSNTDQ
+1221 GTRSFLQGLSSTDQ

-1240 VHDVCVLPEESCN
+1240 VHDVCVLPDESCN
-1253 AFSVSIDSIASLKPV
+1253 ALSVYIDSIASLKPV

-1281 LKIINDDGASK
+1281 LRIINDDAASK
-1292 EWTHLIGEALAENT
+1292 EWTHLVGDALAENT

-1358 CRLVK
+1358 CSLVK

-1378 DDHGEVRTVVE
+1378 DDHGEVRTVGE
-1389 ESLGDGL
+1389 ESLGEGL

-1412 NLEKFWSYFLRKCLK
+1412 NLEEFWSYFLRNCLK

-1435 CVTVNNYDDDLEDP
+1435 CVTVNNYADDTEDP
-1449 DYSFDDSFEEPYYWY
+1449 DFPFDYEEPNYWY
-1464 DGLADG
+1464 EGLADG

-1480 TLTINNITLISNCW
+1480 TLTINNITRIDNCW

-1500 GFLENES
+1500 GFVENES

-1519 SFPDCVSWVP
+1519 SFPDCESWVP
-1529 KLNKGLS
+1529 ELNYGLS
-1536 KNNSLTTL
+1536 KKNSLSTL
-1544 TLTANAYWEGERR
+1544 TLIANEYSGGERR
-1557 EGKDFFWA
+1557 KGKRSSWA
-1565 DKMYTTVNASLT
+1565 DKMGSADNTSLT
-1577 TLNLTINICTEVSED
+1577 TLNLTINICREVSED
-1592 WLPELCDCLVNSSS
+1592 WLPKLCDCLVNSSS

-1618 ATNESRIYDFRKL
+1618 STNENRIYDFSKL

>member
-1 MSVKTTQGLFFSLPS
+1 M
-16 NPSRP
+16 
-21 LSSFDTHPR
+21 
-30 WLPVTQSAPSRRS
+30 
-43 YGKIGTVKCDQSV
+43 
-56 VTCIRFGSYNCKK
+56 
-69 GLNISVY
+69 
-76 IVKVENNIGKS
+76 
-87 TKTVFD
+87 
-93 WILGAAKKR
+93 
-102 QSSKKRKRPLSSSN
+102 
-116 IPAPKYP
+116 
-123 RPLEDKGKVC
+123 
-133 FCSCSNRGLSFLF
+133 
-146 MYIVYVQST
+146 
-155 YRTYDLLVTGRDAL
+155 
-169 PLNHRKLVGT
+169 
-179 EATKLGSRDKHPE
+179 
-192 NCSED
+192 
-197 YRTSMTHYIGSN
+197 
-209 TKWIMLFKKFSLS
+209 
-222 SSRAIQCRV
+222 
-231 RVIQRYLVKPIRAQP
+231 
-246 ERANSEF
+246 
-253 TNGELT
+253 
-259 QKKAEVKKTAKLV
+259 
-272 LVPSRYLSVFLD
+272 
-284 ERRLR
+284 
-289 IRLRRARGLM
+289 
-299 GRRSNVV
+299 
-306 TVERIFGHSTHQ
+306 
-318 RNERTAFYKLM
+318 
-329 RNTPDLLFPADWY
+329 
-342 ISVVVKLL
+342 KLL
-350 KGEYKR
+350 KAEYKR
-356 RSQLR
+356 RSHLR
-361 PLLWDNTIELPL
+361 PLLWDSTIELPL
-373 DDVYTRLKIVSRRKA
+373 EDVYTRLKIVSRRKA

-434 WAHGKIPA
+434 WAHGKIPV
-442 ECSFPKF
+442 ECSFPTF

-455 KCRDIHK
+455 KCRDIRE
-462 DIMESISEQLL
+462 DIMETISEQLL
-473 PEDVEEKTKERL
+473 PEDMEEKTKERL
-485 FNFVKDIHNQERT
+485 FDFIKDFHNQEKT

-551 LEIKGFTESDAFD
+551 LEIKGFTESDSFD
-564 YIRKHFKNVGPLHS
+564 YIRKHFNNVGPLHS

-584 IKEIE
+584 IKEIK
-589 ENSLL
+589 ENTLL
-594 HALRNNPLNLLL
+594 HALRNNPLNLFL

-622 SELYQVIVLCLLRRH
+622 SELYQVIVQCLLRRY
-637 CAKHNLEVPEENRA
+637 CAKHNLEAPQDNNG
-651 LEKQYE
+651 LEKQFE
-657 ETILALGELAWMCLL
+657 NSILALGELAWMCLL

-682 LAALERRYKG
+682 LAVLEKRYKG
-692 LVCRH
+692 LVSRH
-697 VGLLY
+697 IGLVY

-730 FIAHKLRGN
+730 FIAHKLQENELR
-739 QLSLFERL
+739 LFERL
-747 SFHELAKKYRE
+747 SVHELVKKYRE
-758 VFLFVSGVL
+758 VFLFVSGIL

-781 LKNWGKWDWDWC
+781 LGNWGKWDWNRC
-793 RQFGVVTMD
+793 RQFGVVTMN
-802 DRKREENWD
+802 DREREENWD
-811 DWDSDD
+811 HRDSDD
-817 EEDRGWEAATFL
+817 EEDEGWEAATFL
-829 TESFCESGHAEKV
+829 TKSFIESGHAEKV

-856 EINLDPPPRNDE
+856 DIELDPTPGNDDTN
-868 SGNIY
+868 NIY
-873 HVLDACKTFSNL
+873 RVLDACKTFSNL
-885 QKPVRLTVHKCSQ
+885 QKPVGLTVCD
-898 GSSYQTVAEHIQSCP
+898 SSRAQNLSNKTVAKYIQSCP
-913 QLESLAIHTPSVTL
+913 QLESLTILTSAVTL

-932 LHKGLSGNTTLSK
+932 LHKGLSGNKTLSA
-945 FTLQVCGSISCDVAA
+945 FTLQVCGSISCYVAA

-973 NVTFLLRRVKGEAW
+973 NVTFLLRRVKGDAW
-987 ASSLETGL
+987 ASCLETGL

-1012 SDTSILALGKLS
+1012 SDTSILALGKLL
-1024 LNRALTELS
+1024 LNGALTGLS

-1045 DVIGKGIALQTV
+1045 DVISKEIALQTV

-1125 CSRTTSNQLGNFYP
+1125 CSRITSNQLGNFYP
-1139 GPDVVEKGLHTKQHL
+1139 GPDVAEKGLHTKQHL

-1166 AEAFS
+1166 AEALS
-1171 ERLVRAPLTS
+1171 EVLVRAPLTS
-1181 LALKMHGKVTDNV
+1181 LALKMHGRVTDNV
-1194 AYCIASYVRRH
+1194 AYCIARYVRRH

-1214 VWGDLAP
+1214 VWGELAP
-1221 GTRSFLQGLSNTDQ
+1221 GTRTFLQGLSSTDN

-1240 VHDVCVLPEESCN
+1240 VHDVCVVPDESCS
-1253 AFSVSIDSIASLKPV
+1253 ALDVCIDSIASLKPV

-1292 EWTHLIGEALAENT
+1292 DWTHLVGEALAENT

-1339 MTVLNLAINNYTK
+1339 MTVLDLAIKNYTK

-1358 CRLVK
+1358 CSLVK

-1378 DDHGEVRTVVE
+1378 DDHGEVRTVGE
-1389 ESLGDGL
+1389 ESLGEGL

-1435 CVTVNNYDDDLEDP
+1435 CVTVNNYDDDIEDP
-1449 DYSFDDSFEEPYYWY
+1449 DYSFDESYEEPDYWY

-1480 TLTINNITLISNCW
+1480 TLTINNITPIDNCW
-1494 VESVCK
+1494 VGSVCK
-1500 GFLENES
+1500 GFLKNES

-1519 SFPDCVSWVP
+1519 FFPKCESWVP
-1529 KLNKGLS
+1529 ELNYGLS

-1544 TLTANAYWEGERR
+1544 TLIANEYSKGERR
-1557 EGKDFFWA
+1557 EGRDLFWA
-1565 DKMYTTVNASLT
+1565 DKMSSAENASLT
-1577 TLNLTINICTEVSED
+1577 TLNLTINICREVSED
-1592 WLPELCDCLVNSSS
+1592 WLPKLCDCLVNSSS
-1606 LTTFRLNVNNHF
+1606 LTTLRLNVNNHC
-1618 ATNESRIYDFRKL
+1618 ATNESGIYDFSKL

-1637 LSTFELTVTFYGE
+1637 LSTFELIVTFYGE

>member
-1 MSVKTTQGLFFSLPS
+1 MV
-16 NPSRP
+16 
-21 LSSFDTHPR
+21 
-30 WLPVTQSAPSRRS
+30 A
-43 YGKIGTVKCDQSV
+43 
-56 VTCIRFGSYNCKK
+56 
-69 GLNISVY
+69 
-76 IVKVENNIGKS
+76 
-87 TKTVFD
+87 
-93 WILGAAKKR
+93 
-102 QSSKKRKRPLSSSN
+102 
-116 IPAPKYP
+116 
-123 RPLEDKGKVC
+123 
-133 FCSCSNRGLSFLF
+133 
-146 MYIVYVQST
+146 
-155 YRTYDLLVTGRDAL
+155 
-169 PLNHRKLVGT
+169 
-179 EATKLGSRDKHPE
+179 
-192 NCSED
+192 
-197 YRTSMTHYIGSN
+197 
-209 TKWIMLFKKFSLS
+209 
-222 SSRAIQCRV
+222 
-231 RVIQRYLVKPIRAQP
+231 
-246 ERANSEF
+246 
-253 TNGELT
+253 
-259 QKKAEVKKTAKLV
+259 
-272 LVPSRYLSVFLD
+272 
-284 ERRLR
+284 
-289 IRLRRARGLM
+289 
-299 GRRSNVV
+299 
-306 TVERIFGHSTHQ
+306 
-318 RNERTAFYKLM
+318 
-329 RNTPDLLFPADWY
+329 
-342 ISVVVKLL
+342 
-350 KGEYKR
+350 
-356 RSQLR
+356 
-361 PLLWDNTIELPL
+361 
-373 DDVYTRLKIVSRRKA
+373 
-388 DFRVDDNEVNVF
+388 
-400 DIFTALD
+400 
-407 KGEDVMTLVE
+407 
-417 GSPGIGK
+417 
-424 TTFCLKLAYD
+424 
-434 WAHGKIPA
+434 
-442 ECSFPKF
+442 
-449 ELMLLL
+449 
-455 KCRDIHK
+455 RDI
-462 DIMESISEQLL
+462 
-473 PEDVEEKTKERL
+473 
-485 FNFVKDIHNQERT
+485 
-498 LIILDGL
+498 
-505 DELPKDS
+505 
-512 ERYVDKLLQRRILSF
+512 
-527 CYVLATSRQE
+527 
-537 RGIDVRKKYGFDIL
+537 
-551 LEIKGFTESDAFD
+551 
-564 YIRKHFKNVGPLHS
+564 
-578 SKGESL
+578 
-584 IKEIE
+584 
-589 ENSLL
+589 
-594 HALRNNPLNLLL
+594 
-606 LCVIYED
+606 
-613 YEGNLPSSR
+613 
-622 SELYQVIVLCLLRRH
+622 
-637 CAKHNLEVPEENRA
+637 
-651 LEKQYE
+651 
-657 ETILALGELAWMCLL
+657 
-672 SDRYCFRESE
+672 
-682 LAALERRYKG
+682 
-692 LVCRH
+692 
-697 VGLLY
+697 GLLY
-702 KEESLRRLKPQHEYY
+702 KEESLKRLNPQHEYF
-717 FLHKTFQEYLAAA
+717 FLHKTFQEYLAAV
-730 FIAHKLRGN
+730 FIAHKLREN
-739 QLSLFERL
+739 ELSLFERL
-747 SFHELAKKYRE
+747 SFLELVKKYRE

-781 LKNWGKWDWDWC
+781 LKNWGKWDWDCC
-793 RQFGVVTMD
+793 RQFRVVTVD
-802 DRKREENWD
+802 DRKRDENWGN
-811 DWDSDD
+811 WYSDD

-829 TESFCESGHAEKV
+829 TESFSESGHAEKV

-856 EINLDPPPRNDE
+856 DINLNPPPRNDE

-885 QKPVRLTVHKCSQ
+885 QKPVRLTVHKLRTQ
-898 GSSYQTVAEHIQSCP
+898 GASYQTVAKYIQSCP

-1125 CSRTTSNQLGNFYP
+1125 CSRITSNQLGNFYP
-1139 GPDVVEKGLHTKQHL
+1139 GPAVVEKGLHTKQHL

-1171 ERLVRAPLTS
+1171 EGLVRAPLTS

-1214 VWGDLAP
+1214 VWGNLAP

-1312 VTINNYM
+1312 VTINNYI

-1358 CRLVK
+1358 CSLVK

-1435 CVTVNNYDDDLEDP
+1435 CVAVNNYGDDLEDP

-1529 KLNKGLS
+1529 ELNKGLS

-1544 TLTANAYWEGERR
+1544 TLTANEYWEGERR

>member
-1 MSVKTTQGLFFSLPS
+1 M
-16 NPSRP
+16 
-21 LSSFDTHPR
+21 
-30 WLPVTQSAPSRRS
+30 
-43 YGKIGTVKCDQSV
+43 
-56 VTCIRFGSYNCKK
+56 
-69 GLNISVY
+69 
-76 IVKVENNIGKS
+76 
-87 TKTVFD
+87 
-93 WILGAAKKR
+93 
-102 QSSKKRKRPLSSSN
+102 
-116 IPAPKYP
+116 
-123 RPLEDKGKVC
+123 
-133 FCSCSNRGLSFLF
+133 
-146 MYIVYVQST
+146 
-155 YRTYDLLVTGRDAL
+155 
-169 PLNHRKLVGT
+169 
-179 EATKLGSRDKHPE
+179 
-192 NCSED
+192 
-197 YRTSMTHYIGSN
+197 
-209 TKWIMLFKKFSLS
+209 
-222 SSRAIQCRV
+222 
-231 RVIQRYLVKPIRAQP
+231 
-246 ERANSEF
+246 
-253 TNGELT
+253 
-259 QKKAEVKKTAKLV
+259 
-272 LVPSRYLSVFLD
+272 
-284 ERRLR
+284 
-289 IRLRRARGLM
+289 
-299 GRRSNVV
+299 
-306 TVERIFGHSTHQ
+306 
-318 RNERTAFYKLM
+318 
-329 RNTPDLLFPADWY
+329 
-342 ISVVVKLL
+342 
-350 KGEYKR
+350 
-356 RSQLR
+356 
-361 PLLWDNTIELPL
+361 
-373 DDVYTRLKIVSRRKA
+373 
-388 DFRVDDNEVNVF
+388 DDNEVNVF

-434 WAHGKIPA
+434 WAHGKIPV
-442 ECSFPKF
+442 ECSFPTF

-455 KCRDIHK
+455 KCRDIRE
-462 DIMESISEQLL
+462 DIMETISEQLL
-473 PEDVEEKTKERL
+473 PEDMEEKTKERL
-485 FNFVKDIHNQERT
+485 FNFIKDIHHQEKT

-512 ERYVDKLLQRRILSF
+512 EHYVDKLLQRRILSF

-551 LEIKGFTESDAFD
+551 LEIKGFTESDSFD
-564 YIRKHFKNVGPLHS
+564 YIRKHFNNVGPLHS

-584 IKEIE
+584 IKEIK
-589 ENSLL
+589 ENTLL
-594 HALRNNPLNLLL
+594 HALRNNPLNLFL

-622 SELYQVIVLCLLRRH
+622 SELYQVIVQCLLRRY
-637 CAKHNLEVPEENRA
+637 CAKHNLEAPQDNNALQKQFENS
-651 LEKQYE
+651 
-657 ETILALGELAWMCLL
+657 ILALGELAWMCLL

-682 LAALERRYKG
+682 LAVLEKRYKG
-692 LVCRH
+692 LVSRH
-697 VGLLY
+697 IGLVY
-702 KEESLRRLKPQHEYY
+702 KEESLRRLMPQHEYY

-730 FIAHKLRGN
+730 FITHKLQENELR
-739 QLSLFERL
+739 LFERL
-747 SFHELAKKYRE
+747 SVHELVKKYRE
-758 VFLFVSGVL
+758 VFLFVSGIL

-781 LKNWGKWDWDWC
+781 LRNWGEWDWDRC
-793 RQFGVVTMD
+793 RQFGVVTMN
-802 DRKREENWD
+802 DREREENWD
-811 DWDSDD
+811 HRDSDD
-817 EEDRGWEAATFL
+817 EEDEEDEGWEAATFL
-829 TESFCESGHAEKV
+829 TKSFSESGHAEKV

-856 EINLDPPPRNDE
+856 DIELDPTPGNDDTDI
-868 SGNIY
+868 IY

-885 QKPVRLTVHKCSQ
+885 QKPVGLTVYD
-898 GSSYQTVAEHIQSCP
+898 SSRGQTLSNETVAKYIQSCP
-913 QLESLAIHTPSVTL
+913 QLESLTILTSAVTL

-932 LHKGLSGNTTLSK
+932 LHKGLSGNKTLSE

-1012 SDTSILALGKLS
+1012 SDTSILALGKLL
-1024 LNRALTELS
+1024 LNGALTGLS
-1033 LNISGDMQTFIV
+1033 LNISGDMQTFIP
-1045 DVIGKGIALQTV
+1045 DVVSKGIALQTV

-1125 CSRTTSNQLGNFYP
+1125 CSRITSNQLGNFYP

-1166 AEAFS
+1166 AEALS
-1171 ERLVRAPLTS
+1171 EVLVRAPLTS
-1181 LALKMHGKVTDNV
+1181 LALKMHGRVTDNV

-1214 VWGDLAP
+1214 VWGELAP
-1221 GTRSFLQGLSNTDQ
+1221 GTRSFLQGLSSSDQ

-1292 EWTHLIGEALAENT
+1292 DWTHLVGEALAENT

-1358 CRLVK
+1358 CSLVK

-1435 CVTVNNYDDDLEDP
+1435 CVTVNNYDDDIEDP
-1449 DYSFDDSFEEPYYWY
+1449 DYSFDESYEEPDYWY

-1480 TLTINNITLISNCW
+1480 ALTINNITLIDNCW

-1500 GFLENES
+1500 GFLKNES

-1514 VSGDS
+1514 VSGDPF
-1519 SFPDCVSWVP
+1519 FPKCESWVP
-1529 KLNKGLS
+1529 ELNYGLS

-1544 TLTANAYWEGERR
+1544 TLIANEYSEGERR
-1557 EGKDFFWA
+1557 EGRDLFWA
-1565 DKMYTTVNASLT
+1565 DKMSSAENASLT
-1577 TLNLTINICTEVSED
+1577 TLNLTINICREVSED
-1592 WLPELCDCLVNSSS
+1592 WLPKLCDCLVNSSS
-1606 LTTFRLNVNNHF
+1606 LTTLRLNVNNHC
-1618 ATNESRIYDFRKL
+1618 ATNESRIYDFSKL

-1637 LSTFELTVTFYGE
+1637 LSTFELIVTFYGE